1 MKRHVHLLLLIF
13 ASIFGLHAQ
22 SPVASYSFSGNAKDG
37 TSFSNHASVNGATLA
52 ADRFGWANSAF
63 SFDGV
68 QSAIIAPVGSQLNS
82 PTTTISFWVNVRS
95 LPTQGEVYILSNGGW
110 QERWKIS
117 LPSHGKPVFTTHAAT
132 CCNDMDSGEGNEL
145 KINEWRHVV
154 MTHDGTTDRI
164 YMNGVQVNE
173 KAYFGN
179 LNTTVYPLG
188 IGYNPIDKSNYFDG
202 LIDEVMIFDNA
213 LTAAEINALYV
224 AQSTAPTISEG
235 LVAAYHFDGLGKD
248 DSDFKNNANTSSA
261 TYTTDRFGYGNSAI
275 TLDGETSEVTAKNA
289 AQLNSENTTISMWVK
304 VNNLPA
310 NGESF
315 ILSNGGWQER
325 LKISLPPHGKPV
337 FTTNHSNGISDM
349 DSGEGNDLKPGQWT
363 HLTFI
368 HDGAKD
374 KIFFDGVLVAS
385 KDVVGTLNGTT
396 KPLGIGYNAID
407 GGNWFDGV
415 VDDIEIYNY
424 AFDDA
429 SVGSLYTAQSTFP
442 GVADDL
448 VANYGLNANGVDQSQ
463 FENHAILGENAKPEP
478 NRHGWANNA
487 LFGAARAENSIAL
500 QSDFTTIS
508 FWVKPTT
515 LPSSGEVY
523 LLSNGG
529 WQERWK
535 ISLPNHGKPVFTTHA
550 TSCCSDLD
558 SGDGNALQA
567 GVWSHVAMVHDG
579 ATDKIYVN
587 GVLANEKA
595 APGALNKTKYPIGI
609 GYDPIDNGNFF
620 DGAIDDLHIYS
631 SALDAAEIAALYDGQ
646 KDPPVIT
653 TALVADYTF
662 DNTRNDQS
670 EYQNNAYGNAVSTKD
685 RFGKANKAVTFDGNT
700 SYIEA
705 ANSPQLNT
713 DFTSI
718 SFWVNVRSLP
728 SSGEKFILSH
738 GGWQERWK
746 ISLPSHGKPV
756 FTTHAA
762 TCCNDMDSGD
772 GNALPIGEWKHVVM
786 THDGITDRIYMD
798 GAQVNEKAYAGAL
811 NQTGYPLGIGYD
823 PIDKT
828 NYFDGSLDE
837 VQIYNRALT
846 AQEVLDLYNEQST
859 DPLDGDT
866 ESPCAPLNLTADVLF
881 TTVTLSWE
889 FAEDNVG
896 VTAYN
901 VYQDGDLIGTVESLT
916 ATITELASLTDY
928 VFGVSAIDAAG
939 NESLI
944 TTLNVTSGQEETP
957 DTTPPTAPGNLR
969 GNVGSN
975 SVLLAWD
982 ASTDDRKLSGYV
994 VLVDGIFYDSL
1005 SDVAVSV
1012 LVTDLDTETA
1022 YTFEVYAYDL
1032 SGNNSEISEV
1042 TLITTKPLV
1051 TSEPGLVAH
1060 YPFDGNANDATPYN
1074 NHGAIGGNPV
1084 FETSSLPFGNGG
1096 QNLKFDGD
1104 KDSVLVQNAVHLIS
1118 DFTTV
1123 SFWIRVDG
1131 QNPNVAEA
1139 YIMDFG
1145 HWDQRWKISLPQ
1157 HLRIVWTT
1165 NGNNLQ
1171 FPNFISDM
1179 DSRDGNELVIGFWWH
1194 VTMVHDGARNI
1205 IYVNGEET
1213 NSVPVAT
1220 KLNST
1225 SRPLGIGNNP
1235 VDGGQY
1241 FQGALDDVK
1250 IYNKSLTAVEI
1261 AKLYSTGTTGIED
1274 FAVAK
1279 YGDIK
1284 VSPNPVSDVLN
1295 IDHTFSAEHTV
1306 QIRVL
1311 DNMGRQ
1317 YDGLTPSKG
1326 AIQSGKISLLTNGYA
1341 AGLYFV
1347 NFIVDG
1353 KNIGSVKFSK
1363 I

>member
-1 MKRHVHLLLLIF
+1 MKRHVHLLLLVF
-13 ASIFGLHAQ
+13 ASVFGLHAQ
-22 SPVASYSFSGNAKDG
+22 SPIASYTFSGNAKDG
-37 TSFSNHASVNGATLA
+37 TSFSNHAAVNGATLTS
-52 ADRFGWANSAF
+52 DRFGWANSAF
-63 SFDGV
+63 SFDGT
-68 QSAIIAPVGSQLNS
+68 QGAITAPNSSQLNS

-95 LPTQGEVYILSNGGW
+95 LPTQGEAYIMSHGGW

-117 LPSHGKPVFTTHAAT
+117 LPPHGKPVFTTHTST
-132 CCNDMDSGEGNEL
+132 CCNDMDSGDGNEL

-154 MTHDGTTDRI
+154 MSHDGITDRI

-173 KAYFGN
+173 KAYAGD
-179 LNTTVYPLG
+179 LNQTSFPLG
-188 IGYNPIDKSNYFDG
+188 IGYNPIDKGNYFDG
-202 LIDEVMIFDNA
+202 LIDEVMIFDEA
-213 LTAAEINALYV
+213 LSAVEINALYV
-224 AQSTAPTISEG
+224 AQSTAPTISSG
-235 LVAAYHFDGLGKD
+235 LVAAYHFDGSGKD
-248 DSDFKNNANTSSA
+248 DSDFKNNVNTSTAS
-261 TYTTDRFGYGNSAI
+261 YTTDRFGYGISAI
-275 TLDGETSEVTAKNA
+275 ILDGETSEVTAKNS
-289 AQLNSENTTISMWVK
+289 AQLNSETTTISMWVK
-304 VNNLPA
+304 VNSLPA
-310 NGESF
+310 NGEAF
-315 ILSNGGWQER
+315 LLSNGGWQER
-325 LKISLPPHGKPV
+325 LKISLPSHGKPV
-337 FTTNHSNGISDM
+337 FTTNHTNGISDM

-363 HLTFI
+363 HVTFI
-368 HDGAKD
+368 HDGAKN
-374 KIFFDGVLVAS
+374 KIYFNGALVAS

-396 KPLGIGYNAID
+396 RPLGIGYNAID
-407 GGNWFDGV
+407 GGNWFDGS

-424 AFDDA
+424 ALDDA
-429 SVGSLYTAQSTFP
+429 AVGALYTAQSTFP
-442 GVADDL
+442 GNADDL
-448 VANYGLNANGVDQSQ
+448 VADYALNANGTDQSQ
-463 FENHAILGENAKPEP
+463 FANHAILGENAKPEP

-487 LFGAARAENSIAL
+487 LYGAARAENSIAL

-515 LPSSGEVY
+515 LPGTGEVY

-535 ISLPNHGKPVFTTHA
+535 ISLPSHGKPVFTTHA

-579 ATDKIYVN
+579 TADKIYVN
-587 GVLANEKA
+587 GALANEKA
-595 APGALNKTKYPIGI
+595 APGALNKTKHPLGI
-609 GYDPIDNGNFF
+609 GYDPIDNGSLF
-620 DGAIDDLHIYS
+620 DGAIDDLQIYTK
-631 SALDAAEIAALYDGQ
+631 ALSAAEIAALYDDQ
-646 KDPPVIT
+646 KDAPVVT

-700 SYIEA
+700 SFIEA

-728 SSGEKFILSH
+728 ASGEKFILSH

-786 THDGITDRIYMD
+786 THDGITDRIYFN
-798 GAQVNEKAYAGAL
+798 GSQVNEKAYAGAL
-811 NQTGYPLGIGYD
+811 SQTGHPFGIGYD

-828 NYFDGSLDE
+828 NFFDGSLDE
-837 VQIYNRALT
+837 VQVYNRALT

-859 DPLDGDT
+859 APLDGDT
-866 ESPCAPLNLTADVLF
+866 ESPCAPLNLSAEVAF
-881 TTVTLSWE
+881 TNVTLSWD

-896 VTAYN
+896 VIGYN
-901 VYQDGDLIGTVESLT
+901 VYQDGALIGTVEELT
-916 ATITELASLTDY
+916 ATITDLASLTDY

-944 TTLNVTSGQEETP
+944 TTLKVTSGQEETP

-982 ASTDDRKLSGYV
+982 ESTDDRKLSGYV
-994 VLVDGIFYDSL
+994 VLVDGVFYDSL

-1012 LVTDLDTETA
+1012 LVTDLETETA

-1032 SGNNSEISEV
+1032 SGNNSDISEV
-1042 TLITTKPLV
+1042 TLSTTKPLE

-1060 YPFDGNANDATPYN
+1060 YPFEGNANDATPYN

-1084 FETSSLPFGNGG
+1084 FESSTHPLGAGK
-1096 QNLKFDGD
+1096 QNIKFDGD
-1104 KDSVLVQNAVHLIS
+1104 RDSVLVQNAVHLIS
-1118 DFTTV
+1118 DYTTV
-1123 SFWIRVDG
+1123 SFWVRVDG

-1165 NGNNLQ
+1165 NGNNIQ

-1179 DSRDGNELVIGFWWH
+1179 DSKDGNEMVIGFWWH

-1235 VDGGQY
+1235 IDGGQY

-1250 IYNKSLTAVEI
+1250 IYNKALTASEI
-1261 AKLYSTGTTGIED
+1261 AKLFNTGTSGIED

-1279 YGDIK
+1279 YGDII
-1284 VSPNPVSDVLN
+1284 VTPNPVADVLN
-1295 IDHTFSAEHTV
+1295 IDHKFGSADNV
-1306 QIRVL
+1306 QIRIL

-1317 YDGLTPSKG
+1317 YDGFVPSKG
-1326 AIQSGKISLLTNGYA
+1326 AIQSGQISVNINGYTP
-1341 AGLYFV
+1341 GLYFV